1 MYYSKEEVNENLQTW
16 YPKLVHAIEEAIDAW
31 QKDGLYMRP
40 HFSPVSTAATIND
53 YVHEKLKSLML
64 QEVGGECFVDNRA
77 FTVIL
82 DGKFALRPKK
92 VDKNLKSANIKT
104 SRVNAIK
111 EQEYSLPGLESEVF
125 FLTLGYRLS
134 DFQELQG
141 VFVIMEDAQKAVWS
155 IKIDASID
163 KQEQISLNLWQQE
176 TAVETSS
183 KKKRVRIKTSAS
195 KAKEA

>member
-1 MYYSKEEVNENLQTW
+1 MYYSKEEVNEQLQPW

-31 QKDGLYMRP
+31 QKDGVYMRP

-77 FTVIL
+77 FFTVIL

-125 FLTLGYRLS
+125 FLTLGY
-134 DFQELQG
+134 
-141 VFVIMEDAQKAVWS
+141 
-155 IKIDASID
+155 
-163 KQEQISLNLWQQE
+163 LWQQE
-176 TAVETSS
+176 IAAETSP
-183 KKKRVRIKTSAS
+183 KKKRVRIKTAVS

>member
-1 MYYSKEEVNENLQTW
+1 M
-16 YPKLVHAIEEAIDAW
+16 
-31 QKDGLYMRP
+31 
-40 HFSPVSTAATIND
+40 
-53 YVHEKLKSLML
+53 
-64 QEVGGECFVDNRA
+64 
-77 FTVIL
+77 
-82 DGKFALRPKK
+82 RPKK

-155 IKIDASID
+155 IKIDASVD